1 MSATTVKSDTL
12 LDVRDLRVA
21 YREDRR
27 IVPIVDG
34 VSFQLRRGEALGLA
48 GESGCGK
55 TTTALALLGLLP
67 SGLRRIGGEMTIN
80 SKRGVMLL
88 HRRTPTGWRDMR
100 WADRV
105 DGLPGRDERARP
117 GHAHRPADRRGDR
130 PARSRH
136 AIPINVS
143 PSCSSASASRRRG
156 ASSTRTSSPAGCG
169 SAS

>member
-1 MSATTVKSDTL
+1 M
-12 LDVRDLRVA
+12 RDLRVA

-100 WADRV
+100 WATASMVFQGAMNALDPVMRIDRQIAEAIV
-105 DGLPGRDERARP
+105 LHAPGTNPDQRVAELFERVGIPAAR
-117 GHAHRPADRRGDR
+117 AQAV
-130 PARSRH
+130 PARVLGGMR
-136 AIPINVS
+136 
-143 PSCSSASASRRRG
+143 
-156 ASSTRTSSPAGCG
+156 
-169 SAS
+169 